1 MSKDLVT
8 MTMVCCLFRR
18 CSIISSSAGLPRQTA
33 AHRSRKRPLVASLVN
48 HTLYVHWEPDTCV
61 ITFDNP
67 RPIPLGRCPRLF
79 TSCAEVRHDRR
90 KILDLIAKAIG
101 DKLSGNLPPEGSV
114 LSVVYDNVD
123 SLSETMELDNI
134 SELSESVNIGVGL
147 ANTKNDVW
155 LGQYQSLQAM
165 SFLFALFN
173 LRKLLYIINSLYG
186 AAEFQK

>member
-1 MSKDLVT
+1 MAD
-8 MTMVCCLFRR
+8 
-18 CSIISSSAGLPRQTA
+18 
-33 AHRSRKRPLVASLVN
+33 AHG
-48 HTLYVHWEPDTCV
+48 
-61 ITFDNP
+61 F
-67 RPIPLGRCPRLF
+67 F

-147 ANTKNDVW
+147 VNIPITETEV
-155 LGQYQSLQAM
+155 LM
-165 SFLFALFN
+165 
-173 LRKLLYIINSLYG
+173 
-186 AAEFQK
+186 